1 MEEEAKIGGRK
12 RNKRREE
19 RASTTL
25 LFYSTVFLDSLP
37 FGGRIRHPEIRRE
50 DREN

>member
-37 FGGRIRHPEIRRE
+37 FGGIRHPEIRRE
-50 DREN
+50 DSEN